1 MRVNDIIL
9 ETVQVDEAPA
19 GMIGQGLK
27 RVGAKLAGAVGMK
40 GTAAGLSGKA
50 DAGKE
55 ANQLMVDLKGYLGR
69 TGGNVKQVDAGD
81 LANFLQQKGY
91 PSTAVQGSSG
101 VLTTQQLDQ
110 ALLKSVQAK
119 AKAGGAPA
127 AGGAA
132 KPAAGGAAQPAA
144 GGAAKP
150 AGIVDKFKAGFAA
163 GSGKST
169 TAKPAAGGAAKP
181 AAGGAAQPAAAAPA
195 ASGVPPALLK
205 KITQLSTTEKKQLI
219 GML

>member
-132 KPAAGGAAQPAA
+132 QPAA

-169 TAKPAAGGAAKP
+169 TAKPAAGGAPAT
-181 AAGGAAQPAAAAPA
+181 AAGGTAQPAAAAPA

>member
-40 GTAAGLSGKA
+40 GTAAGLTGKA

-132 KPAAGGAAQPAA
+132 KPAAGGAA
-144 GGAAKP
+144 KP

>member
-132 KPAAGGAAQPAA
+132 KPAAGGAA
-144 GGAAKP
+144 KP

-169 TAKPAAGGAAKP
+169 TAKPAAGGAPAT
-181 AAGGAAQPAAAAPA
+181 AAGGTAQPAAAAPA